1 MLGSAIIDV
10 VIGLIHRVSVI
21 RATMKPRSAEPTT
34 RESARDSPVLAGADG
49 SPRTHAE
56 NESDDCDDCSVDCD
70 DPTPDEA
77 LPQAAGGVR

>member
-10 VIGLIHRVSVI
+10 VIGLINRVSVI
-21 RATMKPRSAEPTT
+21 RATMKPRSAEP
-34 RESARDSPVLAGADG
+34 ARDSPVLAGADG